1 MDSMDL
7 QMQPV
12 VQEPH
17 ETYRG
22 GRSCGMNGGSRL
34 DRQGFDWKKVW
45 KSSALCDTGADGSS
59 DCATMQDVCSSTA
72 IEDVDCGPR
81 LPPERSSNHSS

>member
-1 MDSMDL
+1 MSIRHTSSAGRTRSSAMDSVDL
-7 QMQPV
+7 QTQPV

-34 DRQGFDWKKVW
+34 DRQGF
-45 KSSALCDTGADGSS
+45 
-59 DCATMQDVCSSTA
+59 
-72 IEDVDCGPR
+72 
-81 LPPERSSNHSS
+81 